1 MVSLGQLWRLRAP
14 GSIAGVCQKFEEFDA
29 ERARGQVTSG
39 RSFQGLEDLW
49 LPAYSCTFPH
59 RSPEQSITEIIAE
72 PAIC

>member
-39 RSFQGLEDLW
+39 RSLQGLEDYGFLHIV
-49 LPAYSCTFPH
+49 A
-59 RSPEQSITEIIAE
+59 RSRTVRRNKVSPK
-72 PAIC
+72 